1 VLAGVE
7 MRCKGADHRS
17 GAGRACRVV
26 GAARAQ
32 AWLAGIGLARIF
44 HQQQVGGL
52 VPKRVF
58 IGICRQ

>member
-1 VLAGVE
+1 V
-7 MRCKGADHRS
+7 R
-17 GAGRACRVV
+17 RA
-26 GAARAQ
+26 GAAAP
-32 AWLAGIGLARIF
+32 LAEAAALVGTGLAALLAAAPLAAALARIF